1 MTRLISGIHHVTA
14 VSGDAQENFDFYT
27 GALGLRMVKKTVNF
41 EDPGVYH
48 LYFGDTEGNPSTILT
63 TFPYGRNLAKGR
75 HGKGMVN
82 TTAFSLEMGGLDYW
96 LQRLDRFDIA
106 YKHPQERFKDEVFVY
121 LEDPDGLGLELVF
134 SEGDLRKGYT
144 DGSIPFEWAIKGF
157 HHVEIWLEGI
167 ERTAALLT
175 MQMNHQVIRE
185 GSGRIRLG
193 AEDRPGKYVDLL
205 AMPDVLRG
213 LGGRGTVHHLAFE
226 TPDRESQ
233 IRMKNN
239 LEDYGLQVTDVK
251 DRKYFSSVYFRE
263 PGGVLFEVATSA
275 PGFSVDEP
283 VGSLGQSLML
293 PGQFEADRERISR
306 LLPEIDYHSG
316 GKQL

>member
-14 VSGDAQENFDFYT
+14 VSGDARENFDFYT
-27 GALGLRMVKKTVNF
+27 GVLGLRMVKKTVNF

-48 LYFGDTEGNPSTILT
+48 LYFGDAEGSPGTILT
-63 TFPYGRNLAKGR
+63 TFPYGRSLGKGR
-75 HGKGMVN
+75 HGKGMLN
-82 TTAFSLEMGGLDYW
+82 TTAFSIEMEGLDYW

-106 YKHPQERFKDEVFVY
+106 CKHPQERFRGEVFVY

-134 SEGDLRKGYT
+134 SEGDPRKGYT
-144 DGSIPFEWAIKGF
+144 DGSIPHEWTIKGF

-167 ERTAALLT
+167 ERTVALLT
-175 MQMNHQVIRE
+175 MQMNHQVVRE
-185 GSGRIRLG
+185 GSGRVRLG
-193 AEDRPGKYVDLL
+193 VEDRPGKYVDLL
-205 AMPDVLRG
+205 AAPDVLRG

-233 IRMKNN
+233 IRIKDN
-239 LEDYGLQVTDVK
+239 LESYGLQVTEVK

-283 VGSLGQSLML
+283 IGSLGQSLML
-293 PGQFEADRERISR
+293 PAQFEADRERISG
-306 LLPEIDYHSG
+306 LLPEIGDH
-316 GKQL
+316 